1 MAIKANTA
9 REHWANQVH
18 QQSALT
24 TVVHTHDWHQIDW
37 ITLWQNDGTVR
48 TTKGRWR
55 DVGRA
60 TATVA
65 GSIACG
71 RYTRKCFIVCS
82 SAYLFCTDD
91 WRPTT
96 TMQLRLQLEP
106 QTFLTVVSHPPFS
119 PPLRFTTSPTL
130 SVLHVDWVPPISQL
144 SSLRTPSPV
153 HIQHNHIHIA
163 AQIVEGKGK
172 CFNIMRFYSLAIKWA

>member
-37 ITLWQNDGTVR
+37 ITLWQNDDTVR

-96 TMQLRLQLEP
+96 MQLRLQLEP

-119 PPLRFTTSPTL
+119 P
-130 SVLHVDWVPPISQL
+130 
-144 SSLRTPSPV
+144 
-153 HIQHNHIHIA
+153 
-163 AQIVEGKGK
+163 AQIYNLPYIECAACWLSATNFTVEFITDSVARSHSAQSHSHCGSD
-172 CFNIMRFYSLAIKWA
+172 CRR